1 MDGEAIKRIIDV
13 VQDARG
19 AESFQVPHGDL
30 SVPLI
35 IARGVHGE
43 DVVHSMKKYIDEWRD
58 NPERV
63 RGVAN
68 VDTLASFNELVNRHK
83 GATTAVFA
91 SIDGKALRAVIDYHG
106 PGASPRFGHHSIVYS
121 FPLSPEWADW
131 NAKNGAVLTQSQWAE
146 FIEDHVAD
154 LSSPTDGERSEFE
167 RLFQTK
173 FALPSD
179 MIQMSRGMSIA
190 VESRVKEVRTL
201 QSGEV
206 EVSYE
211 EVHKDGTGARLTVPG
226 LFVVSI
232 PLFVGSERER
242 LIARLRYR
250 KQDARL
256 VWFYQFYRAND
267 VFKAAMERD
276 AQTVKAACE
285 VPVFYGMPE
294 R

>member
-1 MDGEAIKRIIDV
+1 MDGDAIKKIIDV
-13 VQDARG
+13 VQEARG
-19 AESFQVPHGDL
+19 IASFDVCYGERTAPVL
-30 SVPLI
+30 VV
-35 IARGVHGE
+35 RGACGE
-43 DVVHSMKKYIDEWRD
+43 DVVHSVKKYIDEWRI

-68 VDTLASFNELVNRHK
+68 VDTLASFIDLVNRHK
-83 GATTAVFA
+83 GETTAVFA

-106 PGASPRFGHHSIVYS
+106 PGASPRFGYHTIVYS
-121 FPLSPEWADW
+121 FPLSAEWTDW
-131 NAKNGAVLTQSQWAE
+131 KGKDCEVLTQSEYGE
-146 FIEDHVAD
+146 FIEDHIAD

-167 RLFQTK
+167 RLFLTK

-206 EVSYE
+206 EVAYE
-211 EVHKDGTGARLTVPG
+211 EVHKDGSGVRLKVPG

-232 PLFVGSERER
+232 PLFVGGERKR

-267 VFKAAMERD
+267 VFNAAMERD
-276 AQTVKAACE
+276 AQIVKAACE
-285 VPVFYGMPE
+285 VPVFYGTPE
-294 R
+294 K